1 MIIEIALAANRTL
14 KNNAPFMGDIC
25 IFCNITPPGGLYYN
39 IILKKQAQTPI
50 FTINLTIN

>member
-1 MIIEIALAANRTL
+1 
-14 KNNAPFMGDIC
+14 MGDIC

-50 FTINLTIN
+50 FTINLTFN